1 MAVFGGWRL
10 TRTGALFVIGILVL
24 GGLVTGGIFYV
35 KNHGEAV
42 RHEEAVKIAEENLK
56 NQSEVKTQP
65 VDTVDSSDKTETTSP
80 DEAVKVVV
88 EQTQPEVLPETGPES
103 ISNLLIIAILALSV
117 SFYVASRRTTSHL

>member
-10 TRTGALFVIGILVL
+10 TRTGILFFIGVLVL
-24 GGLVTGGIFYV
+24 VGLVTGGIFLV